1 MFPFASRSIFRK
13 HNFSNNEI
21 RKKKYIPQVIKNLFF
36 CPNVG
41 YIPFVQIIAE
51 NDLYL
56 YYEYMHSNR
65 LRVEYG
71 QV

>member
-1 MFPFASRSIFRK
+1 MFPLASRSIFRK
-13 HNFSNNEI
+13 NNFSNNEI
-21 RKKKYIPQVIKNLFF
+21 RKKKNPQVIKNLFF

-51 NDLYL
+51 NHLYL